1 MVFQY
6 NFLTFAKYYNIMCKK
21 SLFCTILL
29 LVFTVVVNAAN
40 KSFTLVIDAGHGGR
54 DDGACGAIS
63 KEKDLTLKYA
73 LAFGKLVERECPDV
87 SVIYTRKTDVFV
99 ELKER
104 AAIANRAKADL
115 FMSIHINAMPGRK
128 IARGF
133 QTYTLGKGSSG
144 NGISTNLE
152 VAKRENSVIL
162 LEDNYKQSYQG
173 FDPDS
178 PESNIMFEFVQ
189 DRNMEQS
196 VNLAK
201 LLQRNVCAATGRIDG
216 GAHQANLAVLR
227 LSSMPGCLIELG
239 FISTADEERFL
250 NNPESVALYSRGI
263 MNAFNAYRGRYDK
276 IVNVPYRTPDQV
288 LEDTPA
294 PRAKKRGKSKVDDE
308 NIVLHKQDS
317 ASKVQNV
324 AAKEENN
331 DNNKVEPQVV
341 RTERRVV
348 KAAPKAAVAADK
360 PVFKVQILVSS
371 RKLKNGDPHLKGL
384 TDYDFYQEA
393 GYCKYTVGESAN
405 YNEIYRLRKQ
415 ILDKFPEAFI
425 IAFKNGVKMNVNE
438 AIREFKNNR

>member
-1 MVFQY
+1 
-6 NFLTFAKYYNIMCKK
+6 MCKK

-29 LVFTVVVNAAN
+29 LVFAVVVNAAN

-87 SVIYTRKTDVFV
+87 RVIYTRKTDVFV

-324 AAKEENN
+324 ATKEENN

-341 RTERRVV
+341 RPERRVV
-348 KAAPKAAVAADK
+348 KAAPKATVAADK

-425 IAFKNGVKMNVNE
+425 IAFKNGAKMNVNE

>member
-1 MVFQY
+1 
-6 NFLTFAKYYNIMCKK
+6 MCKK

-29 LVFTVVVNAAN
+29 LVFAVVVNAAN

-87 SVIYTRKTDVFV
+87 RVIYTRKTDVFV

-144 NGISTNLE
+144 NGMSTNLE

-294 PRAKKRGKSKVDDE
+294 PRTKKRGKSKGDEE

-317 ASKVQNV
+317 ASEVQNV
-324 AAKEENN
+324 AVREKNN
-331 DNNKVEPQVV
+331 DNNKVKPQVV
-341 RTERRVV
+341 KAEPKVV
-348 KAAPKAAVAADK
+348 KVEPKAAVAADK

>member
-1 MVFQY
+1 
-6 NFLTFAKYYNIMCKK
+6 MCKK

-29 LVFTVVVNAAN
+29 LVFAVVVNAAN

-87 SVIYTRKTDVFV
+87 RVIYTRKTDVFV

-144 NGISTNLE
+144 NGMSTNLE

-201 LLQRNVCAATGRIDG
+201 LLQRNVCAVTGRIDG

-250 NNPESVALYSRGI
+250 NNPESVTLYSRGI

-294 PRAKKRGKSKVDDE
+294 PRTKKRGKSKGDEE

-324 AAKEENN
+324 AVREKNN
-331 DNNKVEPQVV
+331 DNNKVKLQ
-341 RTERRVV
+341 VV
-348 KAAPKAAVAADK
+348 KAEPKVVKVEPKTAAVDK

-425 IAFKNGVKMNVNE
+425 IAFKNGAKMNVNE

>member
-1 MVFQY
+1 
-6 NFLTFAKYYNIMCKK
+6 MCKK

-29 LVFTVVVNAAN
+29 LVFAVVVNAAN

-87 SVIYTRKTDVFV
+87 RVIYTRKTDVFV

-144 NGISTNLE
+144 NGMSTNLE

-201 LLQRNVCAATGRIDG
+201 LLQRNVCAATGKIDG

-294 PRAKKRGKSKVDDE
+294 PRTKKRGKSKRDGE
-308 NIVLHKQDS
+308 NIGLHKQD
-317 ASKVQNV
+317 
-324 AAKEENN
+324 
-331 DNNKVEPQVV
+331 
-341 RTERRVV
+341 
-348 KAAPKAAVAADK
+348 
-360 PVFKVQILVSS
+360 
-371 RKLKNGDPHLKGL
+371 
-384 TDYDFYQEA
+384 
-393 GYCKYTVGESAN
+393 
-405 YNEIYRLRKQ
+405 
-415 ILDKFPEAFI
+415 
-425 IAFKNGVKMNVNE
+425 
-438 AIREFKNNR
+438 

>member
-1 MVFQY
+1 
-6 NFLTFAKYYNIMCKK
+6 MCKK

-29 LVFTVVVNAAN
+29 LVFAVVVNAAN

-87 SVIYTRKTDVFV
+87 RVIYTRKTDVFV

-144 NGISTNLE
+144 NGMSTNLE

-201 LLQRNVCAATGRIDG
+201 LLQRNVCAATGKIDG

-294 PRAKKRGKSKVDDE
+294 PRTKKRGKSKGDE
-308 NIVLHKQDS
+308 ESIVLHKQDS

-324 AAKEENN
+324 AVREKNN
-331 DNNKVEPQVV
+331 DNNKVKPQVV
-341 RTERRVV
+341 KAEPKVV
-348 KAAPKAAVAADK
+348 KVEPKAAVAADK

-425 IAFKNGVKMNVNE
+425 IAFKNGAKMNVNE

>member
-1 MVFQY
+1 
-6 NFLTFAKYYNIMCKK
+6 MCKK

-29 LVFTVVVNAAN
+29 LVFAVVVNAAN
-40 KSFTLVIDAGHGGR
+40 KPFTLVIDAGHGGR

-87 SVIYTRKTDVFV
+87 RVIYTRKTDVFV

-144 NGISTNLE
+144 NGMSTNLE

-201 LLQRNVCAATGRIDG
+201 LLQRNVCAATGKIDG

-294 PRAKKRGKSKVDDE
+294 PRTKKRGKSKGDEE

-317 ASKVQNV
+317 ASEVQNV
-324 AAKEENN
+324 AVREKNN
-331 DNNKVEPQVV
+331 DNNKVKPQVV
-341 RTERRVV
+341 KAEPKVV
-348 KAAPKAAVAADK
+348 KVEPKAAVAANK

-425 IAFKNGVKMNVNE
+425 IAFKNGAKMNVNE

>member
-1 MVFQY
+1 
-6 NFLTFAKYYNIMCKK
+6 MCKK

-29 LVFTVVVNAAN
+29 LVFAVVVNAAN

-87 SVIYTRKTDVFV
+87 RVIYTRKTDVFV

-115 FMSIHINAMPGRK
+115 FMSLHINAMPGRK

-144 NGISTNLE
+144 NGMSTNLE

-201 LLQRNVCAATGRIDG
+201 LLQRNVCAATGKIDG

-294 PRAKKRGKSKVDDE
+294 PRTKKRGKSKGDEE

-317 ASKVQNV
+317 ASEVQNV
-324 AAKEENN
+324 AVREKNN
-331 DNNKVEPQVV
+331 DNNKVKPQVV
-341 RTERRVV
+341 KAEPKVV
-348 KAAPKAAVAADK
+348 KVEPKAAVAADK

-425 IAFKNGVKMNVNE
+425 IAFKNGAKMNVNE

>member
-1 MVFQY
+1 
-6 NFLTFAKYYNIMCKK
+6 MCKK

-29 LVFTVVVNAAN
+29 LVFAVVVNAAN

-87 SVIYTRKTDVFV
+87 RVIYTRKTDVFV

-144 NGISTNLE
+144 NGMSTNLE

-201 LLQRNVCAATGRIDG
+201 LLQRNVCAATGKIDG

-294 PRAKKRGKSKVDDE
+294 PRTKKRGKSKGDEE

-317 ASKVQNV
+317 ASEVQYV
-324 AAKEENN
+324 AVREKNN
-331 DNNKVEPQVV
+331 DNNKVKPQVV
-341 RTERRVV
+341 KAEPKVV
-348 KAAPKAAVAADK
+348 KVEPKAAVAANK

-425 IAFKNGVKMNVNE
+425 IAFKNGAKMNVNE

>member
-1 MVFQY
+1 
-6 NFLTFAKYYNIMCKK
+6 MCKK

-29 LVFTVVVNAAN
+29 LVFAVVVNAAN

-87 SVIYTRKTDVFV
+87 RVIYTRKTDVFV

-133 QTYTLGKGSSG
+133 QTYTLGNGSSG
-144 NGISTNLE
+144 NGMSTNLE

-276 IVNVPYRTPDQV
+276 IVNVPYRTPDQM

-294 PRAKKRGKSKVDDE
+294 PRTKKRGKSKGDEE

-317 ASKVQNV
+317 ASEVQNV
-324 AAKEENN
+324 AVREKNN
-331 DNNKVEPQVV
+331 DNNKVKPQVV
-341 RTERRVV
+341 KAEPKVV
-348 KAAPKAAVAADK
+348 KVEPKAAVAADK

-425 IAFKNGVKMNVNE
+425 IAFKNGAKMNVNE

>member
-1 MVFQY
+1 
-6 NFLTFAKYYNIMCKK
+6 MCKK

-29 LVFTVVVNAAN
+29 LVFAVVVNAAN

-87 SVIYTRKTDVFV
+87 RVIYTRNTDVFV

-144 NGISTNLE
+144 NGMSTNLE

-201 LLQRNVCAATGRIDG
+201 LLQRNVCAVTGRIDG

-250 NNPESVALYSRGI
+250 NNPESVTLYSRGI

-294 PRAKKRGKSKVDDE
+294 PRTKKRGKSKGDEE

-324 AAKEENN
+324 AVREKNN
-331 DNNKVEPQVV
+331 DNNKVKPQVV
-341 RTERRVV
+341 KAEPKVV
-348 KAAPKAAVAADK
+348 KVEPKAAVAADK

-425 IAFKNGVKMNVNE
+425 IAFKNGAKMNVNE

>member
-1 MVFQY
+1 
-6 NFLTFAKYYNIMCKK
+6 MCKK

-29 LVFTVVVNAAN
+29 LVFAVVVNAAN
-40 KSFTLVIDAGHGGR
+40 RSFTLVIDAGHGGR

-87 SVIYTRKTDVFV
+87 RVIYTRKTDVFV

-294 PRAKKRGKSKVDDE
+294 PRTKKRGKSKVDDE

-331 DNNKVEPQVV
+331 DNKVEPQVV

-348 KAAPKAAVAADK
+348 KAAPKTAVAADK

-425 IAFKNGVKMNVNE
+425 IAFKNGAKMNVNE

>member
-1 MVFQY
+1 
-6 NFLTFAKYYNIMCKK
+6 MCKK

-29 LVFTVVVNAAN
+29 LVFAVVVNAAN

-87 SVIYTRKTDVFV
+87 RVIYTRKTDVFV

-144 NGISTNLE
+144 NGMSTNLE

-201 LLQRNVCAATGRIDG
+201 LLQRNVCAVTGRIDG

-250 NNPESVALYSRGI
+250 NNPESVTLYSRGI

-294 PRAKKRGKSKVDDE
+294 PRTKKRGKSKGDEE

-324 AAKEENN
+324 AVWEENN
-331 DNNKVEPQVV
+331 NNNKVKPK
-341 RTERRVV
+341 VV
-348 KAAPKAAVAADK
+348 KAEPKVVKVEPKAAVAADK

-425 IAFKNGVKMNVNE
+425 IAFKNGAKMNVNE

>member
-1 MVFQY
+1 
-6 NFLTFAKYYNIMCKK
+6 MCKK

-29 LVFTVVVNAAN
+29 LVFAVVVNAAN

-87 SVIYTRKTDVFV
+87 RVIYTRKTDVFV

-104 AAIANRAKADL
+104 AAIANRAKAGL

-144 NGISTNLE
+144 NGMSTNLE

-201 LLQRNVCAATGRIDG
+201 LLQRNVCAATGKIDG

-294 PRAKKRGKSKVDDE
+294 PRTKKRGKSKGDEE

-317 ASKVQNV
+317 ASEVQNV
-324 AAKEENN
+324 AVREKNN
-331 DNNKVEPQVV
+331 DNNKVKPQVV
-341 RTERRVV
+341 KAEPKVV
-348 KAAPKAAVAADK
+348 KVEPKAAVAANK

-425 IAFKNGVKMNVNE
+425 IAFKNGAKMNVNE

>member
-1 MVFQY
+1 
-6 NFLTFAKYYNIMCKK
+6 MCKK

-29 LVFTVVVNAAN
+29 LVFAVVVNAAN

-87 SVIYTRKTDVFV
+87 RVIYTRKTDVFV

-144 NGISTNLE
+144 NGMSTNLE

-201 LLQRNVCAATGRIDG
+201 LLQRNVCAVTGRIDG

-250 NNPESVALYSRGI
+250 NNPESVTLYSRGI

-294 PRAKKRGKSKVDDE
+294 PRTKKRGKSKGDE
-308 NIVLHKQDS
+308 EKVVLHKQDS

-324 AAKEENN
+324 AVREKNN
-331 DNNKVEPQVV
+331 DNNKVKPQVV
-341 RTERRVV
+341 KAEPKVV
-348 KAAPKAAVAADK
+348 KVEPKAAVAAGK

-425 IAFKNGVKMNVNE
+425 IAFKNGAKMNVNE

>member
-1 MVFQY
+1 
-6 NFLTFAKYYNIMCKK
+6 MCKK

-29 LVFTVVVNAAN
+29 LVFAVVVNAAN

-87 SVIYTRKTDVFV
+87 RVIYTRKTDVFV

-144 NGISTNLE
+144 NGMSTNLE

-201 LLQRNVCAATGRIDG
+201 LLQRNVCAVTGRIDG

-294 PRAKKRGKSKVDDE
+294 PRTKKRVKSKGDEE

-324 AAKEENN
+324 AVWEENN
-331 DNNKVEPQVV
+331 NNNKVKPK
-341 RTERRVV
+341 VV
-348 KAAPKAAVAADK
+348 KAEPKVVKVEPKAAVAADK

-425 IAFKNGVKMNVNE
+425 IAFKNGAKMNVNE

>member
-1 MVFQY
+1 
-6 NFLTFAKYYNIMCKK
+6 MCKK

-29 LVFTVVVNAAN
+29 LVFAVVVNAAN

-87 SVIYTRKTDVFV
+87 RVIYTRKTDVFV

-144 NGISTNLE
+144 NGMSTNLE

-201 LLQRNVCAATGRIDG
+201 LLQRNVCAATGKIDG

-294 PRAKKRGKSKVDDE
+294 PRTKKRGKSKGDEE

-317 ASKVQNV
+317 ASEVQNV
-324 AAKEENN
+324 AVREKNN
-331 DNNKVEPQVV
+331 DNNKVKPQVV
-341 RTERRVV
+341 KAEPKVV
-348 KAAPKAAVAADK
+348 KVEPKAAVAADK

-425 IAFKNGVKMNVNE
+425 IAFKNGAKMNVNE

>member
-1 MVFQY
+1 
-6 NFLTFAKYYNIMCKK
+6 MCKK

-29 LVFTVVVNAAN
+29 LVFAVVVNAAN

-87 SVIYTRKTDVFV
+87 RVIYTRKTDVFV

-144 NGISTNLE
+144 NGMSTNLE

-201 LLQRNVCAATGRIDG
+201 LLQRNVCATTGRIDG

-294 PRAKKRGKSKVDDE
+294 PRTKKCGKSKGDEE

-324 AAKEENN
+324 AVRE
-331 DNNKVEPQVV
+331 DNNNNNEVMPK
-341 RTERRVV
+341 VV
-348 KAAPKAAVAADK
+348 KAEPKVVKVEPKAAVAADK

-425 IAFKNGVKMNVNE
+425 IAFKNGAKMNVNE

>member
-1 MVFQY
+1 
-6 NFLTFAKYYNIMCKK
+6 MCKK

-29 LVFTVVVNAAN
+29 LVFAVVVNAAN

-87 SVIYTRKTDVFV
+87 RVIYTRKTDVFV

-162 LEDNYKQSYQG
+162 LEDNYKQSYLG

-294 PRAKKRGKSKVDDE
+294 PRTKMRGKSKDDE
-308 NIVLHKQDS
+308 EKVVLHKQDS

-324 AAKEENN
+324 AVREKNN
-331 DNNKVEPQVV
+331 DNNKVKPQVV
-341 RTERRVV
+341 KAEPKVV
-348 KAAPKAAVAADK
+348 KVEPKAAVAADK

-384 TDYDFYQEA
+384 TDYDYYQEA

-425 IAFKNGVKMNVNE
+425 IAFKNEAKMNVNE

>member
-1 MVFQY
+1 
-6 NFLTFAKYYNIMCKK
+6 MCKK

-29 LVFTVVVNAAN
+29 LVFAVVVNAAN

-87 SVIYTRKTDVFV
+87 RVIYTRKTDVFV

-144 NGISTNLE
+144 NGMSTNLE

-201 LLQRNVCAATGRIDG
+201 LLQRNVCAATGKIDG

-294 PRAKKRGKSKVDDE
+294 PRTKKRGKSKDDEE

-317 ASKVQNV
+317 ASEVQNV
-324 AAKEENN
+324 AVREKNN
-331 DNNKVEPQVV
+331 DNNKVKPQVV
-341 RTERRVV
+341 KAEPKVV
-348 KAAPKAAVAADK
+348 KVEPKAAVAANK

-425 IAFKNGVKMNVNE
+425 IAFKNGAKMNVNE

>member
-1 MVFQY
+1 
-6 NFLTFAKYYNIMCKK
+6 MCKK

-29 LVFTVVVNAAN
+29 LVFAVVVNAAN

-87 SVIYTRKTDVFV
+87 RVIYTRKTDVFV

-144 NGISTNLE
+144 NGMSTNLE

-173 FDPDS
+173 FDPDL

-294 PRAKKRGKSKVDDE
+294 PRTKKRGKSKGDEE

-324 AAKEENN
+324 AVREENN
-331 DNNKVEPQVV
+331 NNNKVKPK
-341 RTERRVV
+341 VV
-348 KAAPKAAVAADK
+348 KAEPKVVKVEPKAAVAADK

-425 IAFKNGVKMNVNE
+425 IAFKNGAKMNVNE

>member
-1 MVFQY
+1 
-6 NFLTFAKYYNIMCKK
+6 MCKK

-29 LVFTVVVNAAN
+29 LVFAVVVNAAN

-87 SVIYTRKTDVFV
+87 RVIYTRKTDVFV

-144 NGISTNLE
+144 NGMSTNLE

-201 LLQRNVCAATGRIDG
+201 LLQRNVCAATGKIDG

-294 PRAKKRGKSKVDDE
+294 PRTKKRGKSKGDEE

-317 ASKVQNV
+317 ASEVQNV
-324 AAKEENN
+324 AVREKNN
-331 DNNKVEPQVV
+331 DNNKVKPQVV
-341 RTERRVV
+341 KAEPKVV
-348 KAAPKAAVAADK
+348 KVEPKADVAANK

-425 IAFKNGVKMNVNE
+425 IAFKNGAKMNVNE

>member
-1 MVFQY
+1 
-6 NFLTFAKYYNIMCKK
+6 MCKK

-29 LVFTVVVNAAN
+29 LVFAVVVNAAN

-87 SVIYTRKTDVFV
+87 RVIYTRKTDVFV

-144 NGISTNLE
+144 NGMSTNLE

-294 PRAKKRGKSKVDDE
+294 PRTKKRGKSKGDEE

-317 ASKVQNV
+317 ASEVQNV
-324 AAKEENN
+324 AVREKNN
-331 DNNKVEPQVV
+331 DNNKVKPQVV
-341 RTERRVV
+341 KAEPKVV
-348 KAAPKAAVAADK
+348 KVEPKAAVSANK

-425 IAFKNGVKMNVNE
+425 IAFKNGAKMNVNE

>member
-1 MVFQY
+1 
-6 NFLTFAKYYNIMCKK
+6 MCKK

-29 LVFTVVVNAAN
+29 LVFAVVVNAAN

-87 SVIYTRKTDVFV
+87 RVIYTRKIDVFV

-144 NGISTNLE
+144 NGMSTNLE

-201 LLQRNVCAATGRIDG
+201 LLQRNVCAATGKIDG

-294 PRAKKRGKSKVDDE
+294 PRTKKRGKSKGDEE

-317 ASKVQNV
+317 ASEVQNV
-324 AAKEENN
+324 AVREKNN
-331 DNNKVEPQVV
+331 DNNKVKPQVV
-341 RTERRVV
+341 KAEPKVV
-348 KAAPKAAVAADK
+348 KVEPKAAVAANK

-425 IAFKNGVKMNVNE
+425 IAFKNGAKMNVNE

>member
-1 MVFQY
+1 
-6 NFLTFAKYYNIMCKK
+6 MCKK

-29 LVFTVVVNAAN
+29 LVFAVVVNAAN

-87 SVIYTRKTDVFV
+87 RVIYTRKTDVFV

-144 NGISTNLE
+144 NGMSTNLE

-294 PRAKKRGKSKVDDE
+294 PRTKMRGKSKDDE
-308 NIVLHKQDS
+308 EKVVLHKQDS

-324 AAKEENN
+324 AVREKNN
-331 DNNKVEPQVV
+331 DNNKVKPQVV
-341 RTERRVV
+341 KAEPKVV
-348 KAAPKAAVAADK
+348 KVEPKAAVAADK

-384 TDYDFYQEA
+384 TDYDYYQEA

-425 IAFKNGVKMNVNE
+425 IAFKNGAKMNVNE

>member
-1 MVFQY
+1 
-6 NFLTFAKYYNIMCKK
+6 MCKK

-29 LVFTVVVNAAN
+29 LVFAVVVNAAN

-87 SVIYTRKTDVFV
+87 RVIYTRKTDVFV

-144 NGISTNLE
+144 NGMSTNLE

-201 LLQRNVCAATGRIDG
+201 LLQRNVCAVTGRIDG

-250 NNPESVALYSRGI
+250 NNPESVTLYSRGI

-294 PRAKKRGKSKVDDE
+294 PRTKKRGKSKGDEE

-324 AAKEENN
+324 AVREKNN
-331 DNNKVEPQVV
+331 DKNKVKPQVV
-341 RTERRVV
+341 KAEPKVV
-348 KAAPKAAVAADK
+348 KVEPKAAVAADK

-425 IAFKNGVKMNVNE
+425 IAFKNGAKMNVNE

>member
-1 MVFQY
+1 
-6 NFLTFAKYYNIMCKK
+6 MCKK

-29 LVFTVVVNAAN
+29 LVFAVVVNAAN

-87 SVIYTRKTDVFV
+87 RVIYTRKTDVFV

-144 NGISTNLE
+144 NGMSTNLE

-250 NNPESVALYSRGI
+250 NNPESVTLYSRGI

-294 PRAKKRGKSKVDDE
+294 PRTKKRGKSKGDEE

-324 AAKEENN
+324 AVREKNN
-331 DNNKVEPQVV
+331 DNNKVKPQVV
-341 RTERRVV
+341 KAEPKVV
-348 KAAPKAAVAADK
+348 KVEPKAAVAADK

-425 IAFKNGVKMNVNE
+425 IAFKNGAKMNVNE

>member
-1 MVFQY
+1 
-6 NFLTFAKYYNIMCKK
+6 MCKK

-29 LVFTVVVNAAN
+29 LVFAVVVNAAN

-87 SVIYTRKTDVFV
+87 RVIYTRKTDVFV

-162 LEDNYKQSYQG
+162 LEDNYKQSYLG

-294 PRAKKRGKSKVDDE
+294 PRTKMRGKSKDDE
-308 NIVLHKQDS
+308 ENVVLHKQDS

-324 AAKEENN
+324 AVREKNN
-331 DNNKVEPQVV
+331 DNNKVKPQVV
-341 RTERRVV
+341 KAEPKVV
-348 KAAPKAAVAADK
+348 KVEPKAAVAADK

-384 TDYDFYQEA
+384 TDYDYYQEA

-425 IAFKNGVKMNVNE
+425 IAFKNGAKMNVNE

>member
-1 MVFQY
+1 
-6 NFLTFAKYYNIMCKK
+6 MCKK

-29 LVFTVVVNAAN
+29 LVFAVVVNAAN

-87 SVIYTRKTDVFV
+87 RVIYTRKTDVFV

-115 FMSIHINAMPGRK
+115 FMSLHINAMPGRK

-144 NGISTNLE
+144 NGMSTNLE

-294 PRAKKRGKSKVDDE
+294 PRTKKRGKSKGDEE

-317 ASKVQNV
+317 ASEVQNV
-324 AAKEENN
+324 AVREKNN
-331 DNNKVEPQVV
+331 DNNKVKPQVV
-341 RTERRVV
+341 KAEPKVV
-348 KAAPKAAVAADK
+348 KVEPKAAVAANK

-425 IAFKNGVKMNVNE
+425 IAFKNGAKMNVNE

>member
-1 MVFQY
+1 
-6 NFLTFAKYYNIMCKK
+6 MCKK

-29 LVFTVVVNAAN
+29 LVFAVVVNAAN
-40 KSFTLVIDAGHGGR
+40 KPFTLVIDAGHGGR

-87 SVIYTRKTDVFV
+87 RVIYTRKTDVFV

-144 NGISTNLE
+144 NGMSTNLE

-201 LLQRNVCAATGRIDG
+201 LLQRNVCAATGKIDG

-294 PRAKKRGKSKVDDE
+294 PRTKKRGKSKGDEE

-317 ASKVQNV
+317 ASEVQNV
-324 AAKEENN
+324 AVREKNN
-331 DNNKVEPQVV
+331 DNNKVKPQVV
-341 RTERRVV
+341 KAEPKVV
-348 KAAPKAAVAADK
+348 KAEPKAAVAADK

-425 IAFKNGVKMNVNE
+425 IAFKNGAKMNVNE

>member
-1 MVFQY
+1 
-6 NFLTFAKYYNIMCKK
+6 MCKK

-29 LVFTVVVNAAN
+29 LVFAVVVNAAN

-87 SVIYTRKTDVFV
+87 RVIYTRKTDVFV

-201 LLQRNVCAATGRIDG
+201 LLQRNVCATTGRIDG

-294 PRAKKRGKSKVDDE
+294 PRAKKRGKSKGDDE

-317 ASKVQNV
+317 ASKVQKV

-331 DNNKVEPQVV
+331 DNNKVEPKVV
-341 RTERRVV
+341 RTELRVV

-425 IAFKNGVKMNVNE
+425 IAFKNGAKMNVNE

>member
-1 MVFQY
+1 
-6 NFLTFAKYYNIMCKK
+6 MCKK

-29 LVFTVVVNAAN
+29 LVFAVVVNAAN

-87 SVIYTRKTDVFV
+87 RVIYTRKTDVFV

-294 PRAKKRGKSKVDDE
+294 PRAKKRRKPKGDDE

-331 DNNKVEPQVV
+331 DNKKVEQQVA
-341 RTERRVV
+341 RTERKVV

-425 IAFKNGVKMNVNE
+425 IAFKNGAKMNVNE

>member
-1 MVFQY
+1 
-6 NFLTFAKYYNIMCKK
+6 MCKK
-21 SLFCTILL
+21 SLFCSILL
-29 LVFTVVVNAAN
+29 LVFAVVVNAAN

-87 SVIYTRKTDVFV
+87 RVIYTRKTDVFV

-133 QTYTLGKGSSG
+133 QTYTLGNGSSG
-144 NGISTNLE
+144 NGMSTNLE

-294 PRAKKRGKSKVDDE
+294 PRTKKRGKSKGDEE

-317 ASKVQNV
+317 ASEVQNV
-324 AAKEENN
+324 AVREKNN
-331 DNNKVEPQVV
+331 DNNKVKPQVV
-341 RTERRVV
+341 KAEPKVV
-348 KAAPKAAVAADK
+348 KVEPKAAVAADK

-425 IAFKNGVKMNVNE
+425 IAFKNGAKMNVNE

>member
-1 MVFQY
+1 
-6 NFLTFAKYYNIMCKK
+6 MCKK

-29 LVFTVVVNAAN
+29 LVFAVVVNAAN

-87 SVIYTRKTDVFV
+87 RVIYTRKTDVFV

-144 NGISTNLE
+144 NGMSTNLE

-201 LLQRNVCAATGRIDG
+201 LLQRNVCAVTGRIDG

-239 FISTADEERFL
+239 FISTVDEERFL
-250 NNPESVALYSRGI
+250 NNPESVTLYSRGI

-294 PRAKKRGKSKVDDE
+294 PRTKKRGKSKGDE
-308 NIVLHKQDS
+308 EKVVLHKQDS

-324 AAKEENN
+324 AVREKNN
-331 DNNKVEPQVV
+331 DNNKVKPQVV
-341 RTERRVV
+341 KAEPKVV
-348 KAAPKAAVAADK
+348 KVEPKAAVAADK

-405 YNEIYRLRKQ
+405 YNDIYRLRKQ

-425 IAFKNGVKMNVNE
+425 IAFKNGAKMNVNE

>member
-1 MVFQY
+1 
-6 NFLTFAKYYNIMCKK
+6 MCKK

-29 LVFTVVVNAAN
+29 LVFAVVVNAAN

-87 SVIYTRKTDVFV
+87 RVIYTRKTDVFV

-144 NGISTNLE
+144 NGMSTNLE

-201 LLQRNVCAATGRIDG
+201 LLQRNVCAATGKIDG

-294 PRAKKRGKSKVDDE
+294 PRTKKRGKSKGDEE

-317 ASKVQNV
+317 ASEVQNV
-324 AAKEENN
+324 AVREKNN
-331 DNNKVEPQVV
+331 DNNKVKPQVV
-341 RTERRVV
+341 KAEPKVV
-348 KAAPKAAVAADK
+348 KVEPKAAVAANK

-425 IAFKNGVKMNVNE
+425 IAFKNGAKMNVNE

>member
-1 MVFQY
+1 
-6 NFLTFAKYYNIMCKK
+6 MCKK

-29 LVFTVVVNAAN
+29 LVFAVVVNAAN

-87 SVIYTRKTDVFV
+87 RVIYTRKTDVFV

-133 QTYTLGKGSSG
+133 QTYTLGNGSSG
-144 NGISTNLE
+144 NGMSTNLE

-201 LLQRNVCAATGRIDG
+201 LLQRNVCAATGKING

-294 PRAKKRGKSKVDDE
+294 PRTKKRGKSKGDEE

-317 ASKVQNV
+317 ASEVQNV
-324 AAKEENN
+324 AVREKNN
-331 DNNKVEPQVV
+331 DNNKVKPQVV
-341 RTERRVV
+341 KAEPKVV
-348 KAAPKAAVAADK
+348 KVEPKAAVAADK

-425 IAFKNGVKMNVNE
+425 IAFKNGAKMNVNE

>member
-1 MVFQY
+1 
-6 NFLTFAKYYNIMCKK
+6 MCKK

-29 LVFTVVVNAAN
+29 LVFAVVVNAAN

-87 SVIYTRKTDVFV
+87 RVIYTRKTDVFV

-144 NGISTNLE
+144 NGMSTNLE

-201 LLQRNVCAATGRIDG
+201 LLQRNVCAATGKIDG

-294 PRAKKRGKSKVDDE
+294 PRTKKRGKSKGDEE

-317 ASKVQNV
+317 ASEVQNV
-324 AAKEENN
+324 AVREKNN
-331 DNNKVEPQVV
+331 DNNKVKPQVV
-341 RTERRVV
+341 KAEPKVV
-348 KAAPKAAVAADK
+348 KVEPKAAVAANK

-425 IAFKNGVKMNVNE
+425 IAFKNGAKMNVNE
-438 AIREFKNNR
+438 AIRELKNNR

>member
-1 MVFQY
+1 
-6 NFLTFAKYYNIMCKK
+6 MCKK

-29 LVFTVVVNAAN
+29 LVFAVVVNAAN

-87 SVIYTRKTDVFV
+87 RVIYTRKTDVFV

-144 NGISTNLE
+144 NGMSTNLE

-201 LLQRNVCAATGRIDG
+201 LLQRNVCAVTGRIDG

-250 NNPESVALYSRGI
+250 NNPESVTLYSRGI

-294 PRAKKRGKSKVDDE
+294 PRTKKRGKSKGDE
-308 NIVLHKQDS
+308 EIIVLHKQDS

-324 AAKEENN
+324 AVREKNN
-331 DNNKVEPQVV
+331 DNNKVKPQVV
-341 RTERRVV
+341 KAEPKVV
-348 KAAPKAAVAADK
+348 KVEPKAAVAADK

-425 IAFKNGVKMNVNE
+425 IAFKNGAKMNVNE